1 MNKIYIF
8 LLSTMVLLSC
18 KDENRA
24 AASVDAKTTDDLI
37 TTEIAL
43 ANGYGNFEEVE
54 KLSFTFNVKT
64 NDTLRSQRA
73 WTWYPQEDRVELI
86 ENGQTLS
93 YLNDGD
99 FNEEEQALDQKFIND
114 TYWLLFPF
122 HLVWSDYEFSQDRS
136 AAAPI
141 SGDPMKQLT
150 ISYTND
156 GGYTPGDT
164 YHLFLDD
171 EDSIIK
177 EWTYES
183 SSGRTLSTTWE
194 DYETFN
200 GITISKM
207 RRNADN
213 SFQLYFTDIEVVKK
227 EE

>member
-1 MNKIYIF
+1 MKKIYLF
-8 LLSTMVLLSC
+8 LFFTLVLLSC
-18 KDENRA
+18 KNENRLG
-24 AASVDAKTTDDLI
+24 ASVDANTTDDLI

-43 ANGYGNFEEVE
+43 ANGYGNFEDVE

-64 NDTLRSQRA
+64 NDTVRSQRA

-86 ENGQTLS
+86 ENGQSSS
-93 YLNDGD
+93 YINDGD
-99 FNEEEQALDQKFIND
+99 FDEEEQAIDQKFIND

-136 AAAPI
+136 AVAPI
-141 SGDPMKQLT
+141 SGETMKQLT

-183 SSGRTLSTTWE
+183 SGGRSLSTTWE

-213 SFQLYFTDIEVVKK
+213 SFQLYFTGIEVVKK
-227 EE
+227 